1 MISIPRFCSSR
12 TSLRDS
18 SVEARYVAFDV
29 FLPSTRN
36 WNKSKSASVSRK
48 LMFALMLVHQLWGL
62 GFASK
67 LGMPAVLVNIPVSC
81 CPQSSKETKAM
92 SLAAHL
98 LCSWCWSRPSPIR
111 LLHTWVFKRFPTST
125 TTVTSSHNISRW
137 KIDKIKPFQTSLGVL
152 PNRSRLIQLESNLNR
167 KPFARRVPQNL
178 PSNLVLQLFV
188 QLHLKNLKSKKWLV
202 PARLQNLS
210 CDCSSKSII
219 SPEKSKV
226 NCKGGCG
233 FCMPFS
239 IQPHQAWICHY
250 LLAQDM
256 WLNYKH
262 GYKWI

>member
-48 LMFALMLVHQLWGL
+48 LMFALMFVHQLWGL

-137 KIDKIKPFQTSLGVL
+137 KLDKIKPFQTSLGVL

-167 KPFARRVPQNL
+167 KPFARRVPQKL

-250 LLAQDM
+250 LLAP
-256 WLNYKH
+256 
-262 GYKWI
+262 GYVAQL

>member
-1 MISIPRFCSSR
+1 MSWTTTGYDGISWHAATYMCQDIWWDIWPMWWDFHRHLMSSDSKVRHWWFCSSR

-48 LMFALMLVHQLWGL
+48 LMFALMFVHQLWGL

-67 LGMPAVLVNIPVSC
+67 LGMPAIYIYIPVSC

-125 TTVTSSHNISRW
+125 TTVTSSHNIS
-137 KIDKIKPFQTSLGVL
+137 QHLTME
-152 PNRSRLIQLESNLNR
+152 NR
-167 KPFARRVPQNL
+167 
-178 PSNLVLQLFV
+178 
-188 QLHLKNLKSKKWLV
+188 
-202 PARLQNLS
+202 
-210 CDCSSKSII
+210 
-219 SPEKSKV
+219 
-226 NCKGGCG
+226 
-233 FCMPFS
+233 
-239 IQPHQAWICHY
+239 
-250 LLAQDM
+250 
-256 WLNYKH
+256 
-262 GYKWI
+262 